1 LLSNEIH
8 DLVSQQNDY
17 LVALRRDLHA
27 IPELAF
33 EETETAARIV
43 SELSA
48 IGIPAQ
54 AEIGGTGVVA
64 VLEGDKPGPTFML
77 RADID
82 ALPVEELTGLPFAST
97 NGNMH
102 ACGHDGHMT
111 ILIGAAR
118 VLAQMKA
125 QIAGKIVLVFQPAE
139 EITGGAL
146 AMLDDQLLNDYPADK
161 FLSLHLWNQV
171 PVGNVGVNRGTV
183 FASADGIRITVKG
196 RGGHGA
202 MPHMAI
208 DPVVAAAQIIS
219 AAQTIVSREVPPNEM
234 GVLTFGQIHGGVAP
248 NVIPDEVIIE
258 GTVRGY
264 IPETR
269 ETILAGAERVAKSVG
284 SALNAEVTFERM
296 YGAPPVINDRDTA
309 DWVAG
314 IAGAVV
320 GDDNVV
326 EVDPV
331 SVGDDV
337 SEFINRVPGVYML
350 LGASKPGTE
359 NHHNAKFDFDEA
371 CLTTGT
377 EIFVNSAID
386 YLK

>member
-1 LLSNEIH
+1 MSDEIH

-82 ALPVEELTGLPFAST
+82 ALPVEELTGLPFASI

-118 VLAQMKA
+118 VLALMKA
-125 QIAGKIVLVFQPAE
+125 RIAGKIVLVFQPAE

-146 AMLDDQLLNDYPADK
+146 AMLDDKLLIDYPADK

-171 PVGNVGVNRGTV
+171 PVGHVGVNRGTV

-219 AAQTIVSREVPPNEM
+219 AAQTVVSREVPPNEM

-248 NVIPDEVIIE
+248 NVIPDEVVIE

-269 ETILAGAERVAKSVG
+269 ETILASAERVAKSVG
-284 SALNAEVTFERM
+284 SALNAEVAFERM
-296 YGAPPVINDRDTA
+296 YGAPPVINDRGMA
-309 DWVAG
+309 EWVAG
-314 IAGAVV
+314 IAGDVV

-350 LGASKPGTE
+350 LGASKPGAE

-377 EIFVNSAID
+377 EIFVNSALEF
-386 YLK
+386 LK

>member
-1 LLSNEIH
+1 
-8 DLVSQQNDY
+8 
-17 LVALRRDLHA
+17 
-27 IPELAF
+27 
-33 EETETAARIV
+33 
-43 SELSA
+43 
-48 IGIPAQ
+48 
-54 AEIGGTGVVA
+54 
-64 VLEGDKPGPTFML
+64 
-77 RADID
+77 
-82 ALPVEELTGLPFAST
+82 
-97 NGNMH
+97 MH

-118 VLAQMKA
+118 VLAQLKS

-146 AMLDDQLLNDYPADK
+146 AMLDDKLLSDYPADR

-171 PVGNVGVNRGTV
+171 PEGQVGVNRGTV
-183 FASADGIRITVKG
+183 FASADGIRITVEG

-219 AAQTIVSREVPPNEM
+219 AAQTVVSREVPPNEM

-248 NVIPDEVIIE
+248 NVIPDEVVIE

-284 SALNAEVTFERM
+284 AALKAEVTFERM
-296 YGAPPVINDRDTA
+296 YGSPPVINDQETA
-309 DWVAG
+309 EWVAG
-314 IAGAVV
+314 IAGNVV
-320 GDDNVV
+320 GGDNVV

-377 EIFVNSAID
+377 EIFVNSALEF
-386 YLK
+386 LK